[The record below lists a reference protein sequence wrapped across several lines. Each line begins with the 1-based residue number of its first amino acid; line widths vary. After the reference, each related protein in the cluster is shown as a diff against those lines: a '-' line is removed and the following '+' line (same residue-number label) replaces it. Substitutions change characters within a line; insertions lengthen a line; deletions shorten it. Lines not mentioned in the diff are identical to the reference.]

1 MNQDVRAAIREVIQ
15 ANPRLR
21 QAGEVGDTTPLATH
35 GILDSVAVL
44 ELVLFLETRFGIEF
58 TMKDLDRRRLETIE
72 QIEALVREKLAQK
85 DARKDEG
92 GKA

>member
-21 QAGEVGDTTPLATH
+21 QVGEVTDATPLSTH